1 MDFAAMFI
9 KLITKNGLVAAFIII
24 GITTWIAYKIGG
36 LTKGRIHG
44 SAIAIFFGLILAY
57 IGGVVGGGHKGL
69 ASIPM
74 FAGVGVM
81 GGAMFRD
88 FAIVSTAFG
97 ADLREI
103 KKVGLVGV
111 LSLIFGLLTSWVAGV
126 GVAYAMGYTDSVSL
140 VTIGAGVATFVVGP
154 VTGASLGASSEVIAI
169 SIAAGVV
176 KSVLV
181 MILTPFVAKFV
192 GLDNPQSAMIY
203 GGLMGTTSG
212 TACRD
217 GSSRSQT
224 GSVCGNDSYILY
236 RFRLSGISVNSVFCN
251 KSYFWLSND
260 PGRKQVQRCM
270 ITKLKN

>member
-57 IGGVVGGGHKGL
+57 IGGVVGGGHK
-69 ASIPM
+69 
-74 FAGVGVM
+74 GVGVM

-212 TACRD
+212 TAAGMAAVD
-217 GSSRSQT
+217 PKLVPYAAMTATFYT
-224 GSVCGNDSYILY
+224 GSGCLVFPSILY
-236 RFRLSGISVNSVFCN
+236 FA
-251 KSYFWLSND
+251 
-260 PGRKQVQRCM
+260 
-270 ITKLKN
+270 TKAIFG

>member
-69 ASIPM
+69 ASILM

-212 TACRD
+212 TAAGMAAVD
-217 GSSRSQT
+217 PKLVPYAAMTATFYT
-224 GSVCGNDSYILY
+224 GSGCLVFPSILY
-236 RFRLSGISVNSVFCN
+236 FA
-251 KSYFWLSND
+251 
-260 PGRKQVQRCM
+260 
-270 ITKLKN
+270 TKAIFG

>member
-57 IGGVVGGGHKGL
+57 I
-69 ASIPM
+69 
-74 FAGVGVM
+74 GVM

-212 TACRD
+212 TAAGMAAVD
-217 GSSRSQT
+217 PKLVPYAAMTATFYT
-224 GSVCGNDSYILY
+224 GSGCLVFPSILY
-236 RFRLSGISVNSVFCN
+236 FA
-251 KSYFWLSND
+251 
-260 PGRKQVQRCM
+260 
-270 ITKLKN
+270 TKAIFG

>member
-192 GLDNPQSAMIY
+192 GLDNHPQSAMIY

-212 TACRD
+212 TAAGMAAVD
-217 GSSRSQT
+217 PKLVPYAAMTATFYT
-224 GSVCGNDSYILY
+224 GSGCLVFPSILY
-236 RFRLSGISVNSVFCN
+236 FA
-251 KSYFWLSND
+251 
-260 PGRKQVQRCM
+260 
-270 ITKLKN
+270 TKAIFG

>member
-74 FAGVGVM
+74 FAGVGERT
-81 GGAMFRD
+81 RD

-212 TACRD
+212 TAAGMAAVD
-217 GSSRSQT
+217 PKLVPYAAMTATFYT
-224 GSVCGNDSYILY
+224 GSGCLVFPSILY
-236 RFRLSGISVNSVFCN
+236 FA
-251 KSYFWLSND
+251 
-260 PGRKQVQRCM
+260 
-270 ITKLKN
+270 TKAIFG